1 MARTK
6 TTRRKMPKPISPRV
20 HGMIDYG
27 TSAAVAAAP
36 AVLDV
41 PKAARNLFEG
51 LATGYTGLSSMTDY
65 PLGVKRV
72 VPFKVHGATELAV
85 AAILPLMPW
94 LLGFAD
100 DRAARNMCFGLSAL
114 TLVVSALTD
123 WDQRNRPRRR
133 ASR

>member
-1 MARTK
+1 MARTGK
-6 TTRRKMPKPISPRV
+6 MKMPRPISPRV

-41 PKAARNLFEG
+41 PRAARNLFEG
-51 LATGYTGLSSMTDY
+51 LATGYTGLSSVTDY
-65 PLGVKRV
+65 PLSLRRL
-72 VPFKVHGATELAV
+72 VPFKVHGATELAI
-85 AAILPLMPW
+85 AAVLPALPW
-94 LLGFAD
+94 ILGFAD

-123 WDQRNRPRRR
+123 WDQRNRKRRR

>member
-1 MARTK
+1 MTGAP
-6 TTRRKMPKPISPRV
+6 RRKMPRPISPRV

-36 AVLDV
+36 AVFDIPRV
-41 PKAARNLFEG
+41 ARNLFEG
-51 LATGYTGLSSMTDY
+51 LATGYTGLSSLTDY
-65 PLGVKRV
+65 PLSLKRL
-72 VPFKVHGATELAV
+72 VPFKVHGAAELAV
-85 AAILPLMPW
+85 AAILPAMPW

-114 TLVVSALTD
+114 TVVVSALTD
-123 WDQRNRPRRR
+123 WNQRKRRRKR